1 MEYLRKNFDIL
12 YIVVQVWIDGL
23 ATMLACFAGFWAFSN
38 FVLVS
43 EPPDLDNYRQ
53 LFVMVTGT
61 VLTCFWLFGL
71 YQGQKSILNVE
82 EYRGIFKASLMA
94 FLVTACAIFL
104 LRGVSDLPEEAKS
117 HWIYRIA
124 DVPYSL
130 LKLEYANQYSR
141 VLYLLMFVCIFL
153 FTILQR
159 SLAFRV
165 LSSFYAHGIGNT
177 NVAIFGTGMMARRLQ
192 QKLRLF
198 PTLGYRFVGFV
209 DEHSRVREDRQ
220 EVMGYPVLGHDHELD
235 HLRDRY
241 DLKRILIAKPEFEE
255 DELVGLCKKLDNF
268 GIQYQVV
275 PRLYHFF
282 SRRFTVETI
291 DSLPLITP
299 VPLRGK
305 PVYGFVKRLMDIFI
319 SASVLLVTL
328 PISLILIAVIKRE
341 SPGSVFFTQ
350 IRQGANNRSFRMVK
364 FRTMFADMCGDAV
377 TPQTGSDPRVT
388 KVGRFLR
395 KTSLDEIPQ
404 LWNVL
409 RGDMSIVGPRPEMPF
424 IVEQYNETQ
433 MLRLDVKPG
442 ITGLWQ
448 VSEARKAPIHENVDY
463 DLYYIENQS
472 LFLDLT
478 IATLTVATMLRLT
491 STN

>member
-1 MEYLRKNFDIL
+1 
-12 YIVVQVWIDGL
+12 V
-23 ATMLACFAGFWAFSN
+23 LACFW
-38 FVLVS
+38 
-43 EPPDLDNYRQ
+43 
-53 LFVMVTGT
+53 T
-61 VLTCFWLFGL
+61 FGL

-82 EYRGIFKASLMA
+82 EYRGIFKATLMS

-104 LRGVSDLPEEAKS
+104 FRGVTGLPDDVKS
-117 HWIYRIA
+117 HWIYQLA
-124 DVPYSL
+124 NVPYQV
-130 LKLEYANQYSR
+130 LKLEDADQYSR
-141 VLYLLMFVCIFL
+141 VLYLMMFMCIFV
-153 FTILQR
+153 FTIVQR
-159 SLAFRV
+159 AIAFRI
-165 LSSFYAHGIGNT
+165 LSNFYAHGVGNT

-192 QKLRLF
+192 QKLKLF
-198 PTLGYRFVGFV
+198 PTLGYRFIGFV
-209 DEHSRVREDRQ
+209 DVRENMSEERR
-220 EVMGYPVLGHDHELD
+220 EVNGHPVLGHEFELD

-241 DLKRILIAKPEFEE
+241 DLQRILIANPEFEE
-255 DELVGLCKKLDNF
+255 NELVGLCKKLDNF

-305 PVYGFVKRLMDIFI
+305 PLYGFVKRLTDILI
-319 SASVLLVTL
+319 SAGVLLITSPLTL
-328 PISLILIAVIKRE
+328 LLAFLIKRE
-341 SPGSVFFTQ
+341 SPGPVFFTQ

-364 FRTMFADMCGDAV
+364 FRSMYADMCGDAV
-377 TPQTGSDPRVT
+377 TPTTGSDPRVT
-388 KVGRFLR
+388 RIGRFLR
-395 KTSLDEIPQ
+395 KSSLDEIPQ

-424 IVEQYNETQ
+424 IVEQYNDTQ

-478 IATLTVATMLRLT
+478 IASLTVATMLRLT
-491 STN
+491 STD

>member
-1 MEYLRKNFDIL
+1 MDYLRKNFDIL
-12 YIVVQVWIDGL
+12 YIVVQVWIDGF
-23 ATMLACFAGFWAFSN
+23 ATMLACLTGFWAFSHFILPN
-38 FVLVS
+38 QQ
-43 EPPDLDNYRQ
+43 PDLDNYRQ

-61 VLTCFWLFGL
+61 VLACFWTFGL

-82 EYRGIFKASLMA
+82 EYRGIFKATLMS

-104 LRGVSDLPEEAKS
+104 LRGVDGLPEEVKN
-117 HWIYRIA
+117 HWIYQLA
-124 DVPYSL
+124 NVPYAV
-130 LKLEYANQYSR
+130 LKLDNADQYSR
-141 VLYLLMFVCIFL
+141 MLYIMMFGCIFI
-153 FTILQR
+153 FTIIQR
-159 SLAFRV
+159 AIAFNI

-177 NVAIFGTGMMARRLQ
+177 NVAIFGTGQMARRLQ
-192 QKLRLF
+192 QKLKLF
-198 PTLGYRFVGFV
+198 PTLGYRFVGFL
-209 DEHSRVREDRQ
+209 DVRDVVSEGRK
-220 EVMGYPVLGHDHELD
+220 EVHGFPVLGHDFELD

-241 DLKRILIAKPEFEE
+241 DLRRILIAKPDYEE

-282 SRRFTVETI
+282 SRRFTVESI

-305 PVYGFVKRLMDIFI
+305 PVYSVVKRAMDILI
-319 SASVLLVTL
+319 SASVLLITL
-328 PISLILIAVIKRE
+328 PITLLLVLFIKRE
-341 SPGSVFFTQ
+341 SPGPVFFTQ

-364 FRTMFADMCGDAV
+364 FRTMYADMCGDAV

-388 KVGRFLR
+388 QMGRFLR

-478 IATLTVATMLRLT
+478 IASLTVATMLRLT
-491 STN
+491 STH